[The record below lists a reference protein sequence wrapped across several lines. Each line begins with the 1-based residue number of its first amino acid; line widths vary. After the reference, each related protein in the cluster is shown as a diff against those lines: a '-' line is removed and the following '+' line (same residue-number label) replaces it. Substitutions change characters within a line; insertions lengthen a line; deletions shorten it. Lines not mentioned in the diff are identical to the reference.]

1 MKRAFSAILVAFAL
15 MFLPAILPIPESV
28 AQAPTAPAPVP
39 EVRTSKINLTV
50 EQRHV
55 IKEIVKD
62 MPVAKAPA
70 DAPVTT
76 GSAAPADAVL
86 RSFPVEITEKVPQIK
101 SHKFFVKG
109 DQIVVVSPDS
119 NNVVEII
126 E

>member
-1 MKRAFSAILVAFAL
+1 MNKAFSASAIALAL
-15 MFLPAILPIPESV
+15 MFAPAIVPIPQSI
-28 AQAPTAPAPVP
+28 AQAPPPGQ
-39 EVRTSKINLTV
+39 ELRTSKINLTV

-62 MPVAKAPA
+62 LPVQKAPD

-76 GSAAPADAVL
+76 GSAAPEGTVL
-86 RSFPVEITEKVPQIK
+86 RFFPPEITEKVPQIK

-109 DQIVVVSPDS
+109 SQIVIVSADG
-119 NNVVEII
+119 NDVVEII

>member
-1 MKRAFSAILVAFAL
+1 MKRAFSATLVAFAL
-15 MFLPAILPIPESV
+15 MFLPAIVPIPESI
-28 AQAPTAPAPVP
+28 AQAPTPAPAP

-62 MPVAKAPA
+62 LPAAKAPA
-70 DAPVTT
+70 DAPITT

-109 DQIVVVSPDS
+109 DQIVVVSPDG

>member
-1 MKRAFSAILVAFAL
+1 MKRAFSATLVAFAL
-15 MFLPAILPIPESV
+15 MFLPAIVPIPESI
-28 AQAPTAPAPVP
+28 AQAPAP

>member
-1 MKRAFSAILVAFAL
+1 MKRAFSATLVAFAL
-15 MFLPAILPIPESV
+15 MFLPAIVPIPESI
-28 AQAPTAPAPVP
+28 AQAPTPSPAP

-62 MPVAKAPA
+62 LPVAKAPA

-76 GSAAPADAVL
+76 GSAAPSDAVL
-86 RSFPVEITEKVPQIK
+86 RFFPPEITDKVPQIK

-109 DQIVVVSPDS
+109 DQIVVVIPDG

>member
-1 MKRAFSAILVAFAL
+1 MKRAFSATLVAFAL
-15 MFLPAILPIPESV
+15 MFLPAVVPIPESV
-28 AQAPTAPAPVP
+28 AQAPTPAPAP
-39 EVRTSKINLTV
+39 EVRTSKVNLTV

-62 MPVAKAPA
+62 LPVAKAPA
-70 DAPVTT
+70 DASITT

-109 DQIVVVSPDS
+109 DQIVVVSPDG

>member
-1 MKRAFSAILVAFAL
+1 MKRAFSATLVAFAL
-15 MFLPAILPIPESV
+15 MFLPAVVPIPESV
-28 AQAPTAPAPVP
+28 AQAPTPAPAP

-62 MPVAKAPA
+62 LPVAKAPA
-70 DAPVTT
+70 DAPITT

>member
-1 MKRAFSAILVAFAL
+1 MKRAFSATLVAFAL
-15 MFLPAILPIPESV
+15 MFLPAIVPIPESI
-28 AQAPTAPAPVP
+28 AQAPTPAPAP

-62 MPVAKAPA
+62 LPVAKAPA
-70 DAPVTT
+70 DASITT

-109 DQIVVVSPDS
+109 DQIVVVSPDG

>member
-1 MKRAFSAILVAFAL
+1 MKRAFSATLVAFAL
-15 MFLPAILPIPESV
+15 MFLPAIVPIPESI
-28 AQAPTAPAPVP
+28 AQAPTPAPAP

-62 MPVAKAPA
+62 LPVAKAPA
-70 DAPVTT
+70 DAPITT

>member
-1 MKRAFSAILVAFAL
+1 MKRAFSATLVAFAL
-15 MFLPAILPIPESV
+15 MFLPAIVPIPESI
-28 AQAPTAPAPVP
+28 AQAPTPAPAP

-62 MPVAKAPA
+62 LPVAKAPA

-76 GSAAPADAVL
+76 GSAAPSDAVL
-86 RSFPVEITEKVPQIK
+86 RFFPPEITDKVPQIK

-109 DQIVVVSPDS
+109 DQIVVVSPDG

>member
-1 MKRAFSAILVAFAL
+1 MKRAFSATLVAFAL
-15 MFLPAILPIPESV
+15 MFLPAVVPIPESV
-28 AQAPTAPAPVP
+28 AQAPTPAPAP

-62 MPVAKAPA
+62 LPVAKAPA
-70 DAPVTT
+70 DASITT

-109 DQIVVVSPDS
+109 DQIVVVSPDG

>member
-1 MKRAFSAILVAFAL
+1 MKRAFSATLVAFAL
-15 MFLPAILPIPESV
+15 MFLPAVVPIPESV
-28 AQAPTAPAPVP
+28 AQAPTPAPAP
-39 EVRTSKINLTV
+39 EVRTSKVNLTV

-62 MPVAKAPA
+62 LPVAKAPA
-70 DAPVTT
+70 DASITT

>member
-1 MKRAFSAILVAFAL
+1 MKRAFSATLVAFAL
-15 MFLPAILPIPESV
+15 MFLPAVVPIPESV
-28 AQAPTAPAPVP
+28 AQAPTPAPAP

-62 MPVAKAPA
+62 LPVAKAPA
-70 DAPVTT
+70 DAPITT

-109 DQIVVVSPDS
+109 DQIVVVSPDG

>member
-1 MKRAFSAILVAFAL
+1 MKRAFSATLVAFAL
-15 MFLPAILPIPESV
+15 MFLPAVVPIPESV
-28 AQAPTAPAPVP
+28 AQAPTPAPAP

-119 NNVVEII
+119 NNVVE
-126 E
+126 

>member
-1 MKRAFSAILVAFAL
+1 MKRAFSATLVAFAL
-15 MFLPAILPIPESV
+15 MFLPAVVPIPESV
-28 AQAPTAPAPVP
+28 AQAPTPAPAP

-109 DQIVVVSPDS
+109 DQIVVVSPDG

>member
-1 MKRAFSAILVAFAL
+1 MRQAFSASVLALAIVFA
-15 MFLPAILPIPESV
+15 PAIMPIPESI
-28 AQAPTAPAPVP
+28 AQAPPPA

-62 MPVAKAPA
+62 LAVAKLPEG
-70 DAPVTT
+70 APVTT
-76 GSAAPADAVL
+76 GSAAPEGAVL
-86 RSFPVEITEKVPQIK
+86 RSFPPEITDKVPQIK

-109 DQIVVVSPDS
+109 SQVVIVSADG
-119 NNVVEII
+119 NDVVEII

>member
-1 MKRAFSAILVAFAL
+1 MKRAFSATLVAFAL
-15 MFLPAILPIPESV
+15 MFLPAIVPIPESI
-28 AQAPTAPAPVP
+28 AQAPTPAPAP

-62 MPVAKAPA
+62 LPVAKAPA
-70 DAPVTT
+70 DAPITT

-109 DQIVVVSPDS
+109 DQIVVVSPDG